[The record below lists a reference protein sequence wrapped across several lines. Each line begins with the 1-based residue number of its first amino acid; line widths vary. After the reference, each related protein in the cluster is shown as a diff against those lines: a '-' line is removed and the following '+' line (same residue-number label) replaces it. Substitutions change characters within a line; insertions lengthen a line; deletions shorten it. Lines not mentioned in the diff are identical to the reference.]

1 MFNVERKIT
10 APPSAAWRLLVD
22 LDAWPKWG
30 PSVDSARL
38 DPPHT
43 ELALGATGT
52 VRTSWGVSLPFVITE
67 FEPGRLWSWT
77 VAGVPATRHW
87 VEPSGG
93 GAGEGARDDTQGGAR
108 IGMAVPW
115 WSAPYATVCAV
126 ALRRIEA
133 LLTG

>member
-1 MFNVERKIT
+1 MFTVERDIA

-22 LDAWPKWG
+22 LDAWPTWG
-30 PSVDSARL
+30 PSVRGARL
-38 DPPHT
+38 DRPHT
-43 ELALGATGT
+43 ALALGATGT
-52 VRTSWGVSLPFVITE
+52 VQTSLGVSLPFVITE

-87 VEPSGG
+87 VEPRGDG
-93 GAGEGARDDTQGGAR
+93 VR

-115 WSAPYATVCAV
+115 WSSPYAAVCSV

-133 LLTG
+133 MLTG

>member
-1 MFNVERKIT
+1 MMLSVEREVC
-10 APPSAAWRLLVD
+10 ASPSAAWRVLVD
-22 LDAWPKWG
+22 LDAWPTWG
-30 PSVDSARL
+30 PSVRSARL

-52 VRTSWGVSLPFVITE
+52 VRTALGVSLPFVITE
-67 FEPGRLWSWT
+67 FEPGRRWSWT

-87 VEPSGG
+87 VEPQ
-93 GAGEGARDDTQGGAR
+93 EDDTRAR

-126 ALRRIEA
+126 ALRRIDA
-133 LLTG
+133 MLTG